1 MIIRARSSAIARS
14 WARRVRPQ
22 MRRVEHGV
30 HSQLHDLTTEPGLT
44 QVSATGFVDNEGV
57 RVAWYEVGPA
67 DAAVTAVFIHGY
79 CLSAE
84 SFYSQVADVR
94 ANYPSVRCVLVDV
107 RGHGRSTHVAPS
119 ECTVRGAAD
128 DVLAVIAER
137 AATGPLVVMGHS
149 MGGMIALNLLRRAP
163 RQVAQR
169 IEGMLL
175 VSTSMQRF
183 AAEGMARM
191 LESRTLGAIYSACL
205 RLPDRMNRARFEAA
219 AVVTP
224 AFAALL
230 QGFPQMDSLQFHVS
244 MLLDTPMSSYAGFFD
259 DLVEHSEFGAAA
271 RLRDIQGEIVVG
283 NYDIV
288 TPKRQSEVIARHW
301 PAATFTAIEGAGHM
315 VILEEPREVSKALGR
330 VLDRVLASSR

>member
-67 DAAVTAVFIHGY
+67 DAEVTAVFIHGY

-230 QGFPQMDSLQFHVS
+230 QDFPQMDSLQFHVS